1 MRLFRNA
8 FHPSSERASQPQ
20 GERRGSIWRPALLF
34 RLVALVCGS
43 VLSLQLFTAAHVY
56 AGSSSGTVF
65 ASTTSTPLL
74 QYPEGIT
81 SWNGVVYTATYNV
94 VNPSDSRIFA
104 YSASTGQLLNTIGGN
119 SGQSLVSAGALL
131 GLTINTS
138 TGDLYAAA
146 NFTGQILRIHNP
158 TSPNAQ
164 VSVYAT
170 VPSGGGPED
179 LVFYKDGTLLSSDS
193 NLGVIYAIPPGGGK
207 VITLI
212 GPPSSGAL
220 NSDNG
225 LFFSGNSCT
234 GSVAGLSPNG
244 IVFSKNWKTLYVANT
259 WANSIIAFDVTNVT
273 NMSNPHIFA
282 QNINYDL
289 EEYPTGFKALLYRPA
304 QKPSCSSTAPYGT
317 SAASTPLNGP
327 DGLALDTNG
336 NIWVASNLGD
346 NLTVLDPNGNVVTTY
361 GTSEVTQNGLLN
373 QPSGMT
379 FVGTTVYCSN
389 LGIFTGLAGTIST
402 FTLVAFNVGVNGAG
416 GNGNY

>member
-1 MRLFRNA
+1 
-8 FHPSSERASQPQ
+8 
-20 GERRGSIWRPALLF
+20 
-34 RLVALVCGS
+34 
-43 VLSLQLFTAAHVY
+43 
-56 AGSSSGTVF
+56 
-65 ASTTSTPLL
+65 L

-119 SGQSLVSAGALL
+119 SGQGLVSAGALL
-131 GLTINTS
+131 GLTIDTN

-146 NFTGQILRIHNP
+146 NFTGQILRIQNP
-158 TSPNAQ
+158 TSPKAQ

-212 GPPSSGAL
+212 GSPSSGAL
-220 NSDNG
+220 ISDNG
-225 LFFSGNSCT
+225 LFFSGNICT
-234 GSVAGLSPNG
+234 GYVGGLSPNG

-304 QKPSCSSTAPYGT
+304 QKPSCSSKAPYGT

-346 NLTVLDPNGNVVTTY
+346 NLTVLDPNGNVLTTY
-361 GTSEVTQNGLLN
+361 GTSEVTQGGLLN

-402 FTLVAFNVGVNGAG
+402 FTLVSFNAGVNGAG

>member
-1 MRLFRNA
+1 MEFW
-8 FHPSSERASQPQ
+8 PSAKADPLPAERSVPRW
-20 GERRGSIWRPALLF
+20 RRALLV
-34 RLVALVCGS
+34 LATLVCVALVWGQGPFATR
-43 VLSLQLFTAAHVY
+43 LAHAA
-56 AGSSSGTVF
+56 ASGTVF
-65 ASTTSTPLL
+65 ASTASNALL

-81 SWNGVVYTATYNV
+81 SWNGIVYTATYNV
-94 VNPSDSRIFA
+94 VNPTDSRIFA
-104 YSASTGQLLNTIGGN
+104 YNASTGQLINTIGGN
-119 SGQSLVSAGALL
+119 AGQSLVSAGALL
-131 GLTINTS
+131 GLVINPA
-138 TGDLYAAA
+138 TGDLFAAA

-158 TSPNAQ
+158 TSPNAL
-164 VSVYAT
+164 VSLYAT

-220 NSDNG
+220 ISDNG

-234 GSVAGLSPNG
+234 GGYVAGLSPNG
-244 IVFSKNWKTLYVANT
+244 IVFSKDWSTLYVANT
-259 WANSIIAFDVTNVT
+259 WANSIIAFKVTDGRH
-273 NMSNPHIFA
+273 MGNPHIFA
-282 QNINYDL
+282 RIVNYSL
-289 EEYPTGFKALLYRPA
+289 EEYPTGFDALLHRPPPPRCA
-304 QKPSCSSTAPYGT
+304 TAAYGT

-327 DGLALDTNG
+327 DGLALDSKG
-336 NIWVASNLGD
+336 RIWVASNLGD
-346 NLTVLDPNGNVVTTY
+346 NLTVLDSEGEVVTTF
-361 GTSEVTQNGLLN
+361 GTSEVTQGGLLN

-402 FTLVAFNVGVNGAG
+402 FTLVSFDAGVTGAG

>member
-1 MRLFRNA
+1 MESFKHASRPPA
-8 FHPSSERASQPQ
+8 ERSVLL
-20 GERRGSIWRPALLF
+20 RRRALLV
-34 RLVALVCGS
+34 RLVALVCLLLWG
-43 VLSLQLFTAAHVY
+43 LGLFTAGQVHADS
-56 AGSSSGTVF
+56 ASGAVF
-65 ASTTSTPLL
+65 ASSTNNALL

-81 SWNGVVYTATYNV
+81 SWQGVVYTATYNV

-104 YSASTGQLLNTIGGN
+104 FNANNGQLINTIGGN
-119 SGQSLVSAGALL
+119 SRQGLVSAGALL
-131 GLTINTS
+131 GLTINTT

-212 GPPSSGAL
+212 GPPGSGAL
-220 NSDNG
+220 TSDNG
-225 LFFSGNSCT
+225 LLFSGNSCA
-234 GSVAGLSPNG
+234 GGYVAGLSPNG

-259 WANSIIAFDVTNVT
+259 WADSIIAFDVTDAGH
-273 NMSNPHIFA
+273 MSNPHIFA
-282 QNINYDL
+282 QMVNNDL
-289 EEYPTGFKALLYRPA
+289 EEYPTGFAALLHRPPPPQCA
-304 QKPSCSSTAPYGT
+304 TATYGT

-346 NLTVLDPNGNVVTTY
+346 NLTVLDPNGNVVVTY
-361 GTSEVTQNGLLN
+361 GTSEVTQGGLLN

-379 FVGTTVYCSN
+379 FVGMTVYCSN

-402 FTLVAFNVGVNGAG
+402 FTLVAFNAGVTGAG